1 MSWLNLNESF
11 NSLKGQIT
19 NFASEVLSENTTDD
33 ADSEET
39 GISSS
44 LKELEDKCNT
54 QQLEIAS
61 LKKLNE
67 ELQATLQSER
77 LSKKNGF
84 REEETTWYWDPPSQS
99 TEPID
104 HDVENQYKMHIRTLQ
119 EELSA
124 LKQRR
129 NSKESEHPNEVLRLK
144 EENDNLIKNLEDL
157 DSQHRQAMDKL
168 LTLKRDL
175 QHNFEVLKKEHAD
188 LKNANEEYANEVK
201 GLILKINERD
211 KEIARLKQFCTDY
224 DTLAHKYQNLER
236 IHMLLKE
243 NAEKFQEENQD
254 LHEEIF
260 KLQEQV
266 TRLEHDAELHFH
278 APETTNTV
286 PKEQYEELLK
296 QYNRLKERKNSNDLH
311 PDEINIDDNAK
322 VVIETL
328 KRDIHDL
335 KHKLA
340 EQEIHCPDKSNTKVV
355 KADKIMQLYNRYVN
369 FELPIDYVGE
379 MPSDDNL
386 VLFKIESVFKT
397 VNSFKKEI
405 DMLGQL
411 LSEKNRNISQLQTQI
426 DDMTTEND
434 FLTTDLQHY
443 ERELDEMKKNND
455 FLISEITALKN
466 SSKLEPIIETHEDN
480 YTKLE
485 TELADSTKMNK
496 TFESEIKRIEKELV
510 EVKTEKTKLQ
520 QSLND
525 MKQKYTS
532 MLNELD
538 LCKTQT
544 SNMAELENNSNV
556 VSNEKLVDEIDAL
569 KKKLNALTAK
579 NEQSAIDRH
588 ILENDK
594 VLLTKE
600 IDDLKNSLQLR
611 LGEIKK
617 LEVENCN
624 LKSNVTEL
632 MKKVKE
638 FESKFDKP
646 IATTEETSSTA
657 TYNKS
662 TVDDL
667 LSENLTLTTRIDEL
681 NGNLKTLNTSMT
693 ELLAENNTL
702 RNDAKTQMQK
712 IVSLEKSISETENVV
727 KQFKMISKDVVTL
740 KEENDRL
747 LRLKDSLETDLFA
760 ANNKISNLEEE
771 LGKLVSDLNEKDV
784 TIDNLRG
791 NEETIEKLQ
800 ENISS
805 KAQEIE
811 TLNTEYKKLNEK
823 LSKTTD
829 NLNRNQDELSSLHV
843 KKEEIDKQLYALN
856 DEVNHKNSAIAMLS
870 DRIDKLE
877 KTNQDYKSL
886 VEKKEKQIKELNQSL
901 TELTEKLKTIDTT
914 HQNDEYNKLIDQL
927 TAIGKLSYELNQQL
941 ENKHKEITDLEH
953 KMEQF
958 EKAHVEYQNIVEQS
972 QIEKAS
978 LINLINLKHNES
990 LQYHNEIQRLNL
1002 VILEQ
1007 TEKQKK
1013 LEQEMDEIVQNK
1025 TTNCSKCD
1033 NIKTTLKE
1041 KDKMIAI
1048 LNENVKENE
1057 KLKLDL
1063 NNAGE
1068 TIKNLTKRCEDLD
1081 SSLTNQQE
1089 IIKKLTAE
1097 NAQLLEEEQNSSKE
1111 LERLREHL
1119 MEMEENYTQE
1129 LMTSEQKLAECQ
1141 MRLQQVEEK
1150 AKHSCT
1156 VYTSNSIRANQEVET
1171 YKNQIK
1177 LLEKQRE
1184 EVQAKLS
1191 DAEDT
1196 RIGSEASLA
1205 NLQVV
1210 LEQFQL
1216 EKERDIAA
1224 ATEKLQKKLDD
1235 MKHQNNKQKEEIA
1248 LLNSKLD
1255 ESLAGLQAASRL
1267 GDQVESKAAQIN
1279 DLKEQVRLLQTSVA
1293 MAEQRYYNAVS
1304 NQQDKVDKNLVK
1316 NLIINYVVTGA
1327 QNVINKT
1334 QVLRILSTVL
1344 DFNQQE
1350 CEKLG
1355 LVRSTTTTDSL
1366 AAEFVK
1372 FLQNESK
1379 PRPQLPI
1386 MNLAQSR
1393 STTPTSR
1400 RSSTMGPNPIIDP
1413 GHRRNPS
1420 TGSNNVLFQNLES
1433 DAVSQGS
1440 AESEPRVVNLGHLET
1455 GVTQTRNSESAILKH
1470 VLRDM

>member
-1 MSWLNLNESF
+1 
-11 NSLKGQIT
+11 
-19 NFASEVLSENTTDD
+19 
-33 ADSEET
+33 
-39 GISSS
+39 
-44 LKELEDKCNT
+44 
-54 QQLEIAS
+54 
-61 LKKLNE
+61 
-67 ELQATLQSER
+67 
-77 LSKKNGF
+77 
-84 REEETTWYWDPPSQS
+84 
-99 TEPID
+99 
-104 HDVENQYKMHIRTLQ
+104 
-119 EELSA
+119 
-124 LKQRR
+124 
-129 NSKESEHPNEVLRLK
+129 
-144 EENDNLIKNLEDL
+144 
-157 DSQHRQAMDKL
+157 
-168 LTLKRDL
+168 
-175 QHNFEVLKKEHAD
+175 
-188 LKNANEEYANEVK
+188 
-201 GLILKINERD
+201 
-211 KEIARLKQFCTDY
+211 
-224 DTLAHKYQNLER
+224 
-236 IHMLLKE
+236 
-243 NAEKFQEENQD
+243 
-254 LHEEIF
+254 
-260 KLQEQV
+260 
-266 TRLEHDAELHFH
+266 
-278 APETTNTV
+278 
-286 PKEQYEELLK
+286 
-296 QYNRLKERKNSNDLH
+296 
-311 PDEINIDDNAK
+311 
-322 VVIETL
+322 
-328 KRDIHDL
+328 
-335 KHKLA
+335 
-340 EQEIHCPDKSNTKVV
+340 
-355 KADKIMQLYNRYVN
+355 
-369 FELPIDYVGE
+369 
-379 MPSDDNL
+379 
-386 VLFKIESVFKT
+386 
-397 VNSFKKEI
+397 
-405 DMLGQL
+405 
-411 LSEKNRNISQLQTQI
+411 
-426 DDMTTEND
+426 
-434 FLTTDLQHY
+434 
-443 ERELDEMKKNND
+443 
-455 FLISEITALKN
+455 
-466 SSKLEPIIETHEDN
+466 
-480 YTKLE
+480 
-485 TELADSTKMNK
+485 
-496 TFESEIKRIEKELV
+496 
-510 EVKTEKTKLQ
+510 
-520 QSLND
+520 
-525 MKQKYTS
+525 

-544 SNMAELENNSNV
+544 NNMAELENSSNV
-556 VSNEKLVDEIDAL
+556 MNNEKLVDEIDAL

-579 NEQSAIDRH
+579 NEQSAIDKH

-600 IDDLKNSLQLR
+600 IDDLKNNLQLR

-617 LEVENCN
+617 IEIENSN
-624 LKSNVTEL
+624 LKSNVSEL
-632 MKKVKE
+632 MKKIKE
-638 FESKFDKP
+638 FEGKFDKP
-646 IATTEETSSTA
+646 VTTTEETCSTDID
-657 TYNKS
+657 NKS

-667 LSENLTLTTRIDEL
+667 MSENLTLTTRIDEL

-693 ELLAENNTL
+693 ELLAENATL
-702 RNDAKTQMQK
+702 RNDAKSQMQK

-727 KQFKMISKDVVTL
+727 KQFKMISKDVVAL

-747 LRLKDSLETDLFA
+747 LRLKDTLETDLFA

-784 TIDNLRG
+784 TIDKLRT
-791 NEETIEKLQ
+791 NEGTIEKLQ
-800 ENISS
+800 KNISS
-805 KAQEIE
+805 KALEIE
-811 TLNTEYKKLNEK
+811 ALNTEYKKLNDK
-823 LSKTTD
+823 LSKTND

-870 DRIDKLE
+870 DRIEKLE
-877 KTNQDYKSL
+877 KTNHDYKSI

-901 TELTEKLKTIDTT
+901 TELTEKLTTIDTT
-914 HQNDEYNKLIDQL
+914 HQNDEYKKLIDQL

-941 ENKHKEITDLEH
+941 ENKHKEINDLEH

-1013 LEQEMDEIVQNK
+1013 LVQEMDAIVQNK
-1025 TTNCSKCD
+1025 TTNCTNCD
-1033 NIKTTLKE
+1033 NIKTSLKE
-1041 KDKMIAI
+1041 KDEMIAN
-1048 LNENVKENE
+1048 LNEKIQDKE
-1057 KLKLDL
+1057 KLKVDL
-1063 NNAGE
+1063 TNAGE

-1089 IIKKLTAE
+1089 IIKKLTTE

-1119 MEMEENYTQE
+1119 MEMEENYTQD

-1196 RIGSEASLA
+1196 RIRSEASLA

-1235 MKHQNNKQKEEIA
+1235 MKYQNNKQKEEIA
-1248 LLNSKLD
+1248 ILNSKLD

-1327 QNVINKT
+1327 NSVINKT

-1420 TGSNNVLFQNLES
+1420 TGSNNVLFQNLDS

-1440 AESEPRVVNLGHLET
+1440 TESEPRVVNLGQLET
-1455 GVTQTRNSESAILKH
+1455 GVTQTRTSESAILKH
-1470 VLRDM
+1470 VLKDM